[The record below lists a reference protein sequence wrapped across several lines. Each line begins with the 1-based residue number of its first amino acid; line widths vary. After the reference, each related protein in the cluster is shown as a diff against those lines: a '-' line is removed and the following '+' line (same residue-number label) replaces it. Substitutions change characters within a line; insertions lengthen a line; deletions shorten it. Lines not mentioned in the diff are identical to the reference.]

1 MNRRI
6 IKISLSIITLT
17 FIFASILGNDV
28 SAKHLAREGAVW
40 KIADKA
46 VFQGVY
52 NCYGQGYIKET
63 VSLDDY
69 EGKDDPMEYL
79 FTDDDSD
86 GHYVP
91 LVTDFDQEDFGY
103 RNYKV
108 YSDGLSCQELFDGY
122 GCYGFLCQQGSSP
135 SLLKAFGKQAPDK
148 NDNNG
153 VTALTKNMGYDIS
166 TDSPDKCYSI
176 NYTEKYDDE
185 TSEGTTN
192 QICQEPGG
200 DIYVGEYDENGHKP
214 RFYIQEKGFNGNQS
228 YLALGVR
235 GINNIQPYKLIDM
248 EDIDGVELSGEWLL
262 GQIKNACG
270 NMTCEPNFC
279 YKNSASVDC
288 STTFSDNIINEDK
301 TSTKKEKG
309 TFLNDNDKL
318 AALTAIN
325 YLSDG
330 SIVSQE
336 DIAAANQI
344 NSGAADLIKVTDLQK
359 RILYQAYLTDLY
371 YGADI
376 VCDTAGKSAAAYDDT
391 IQWLDDDN
399 KIKECF
405 LDKSDPKK
413 DGKVNG
419 VNDEGFF
426 EFESLDIDD
435 LIEEIKK
442 LPTEYPGEDIESLE
456 VNDGSNDDP
465 NDVTPTCQNQGG
477 AGALGWIVCSIL
489 DWMEHAAEQLYTD
502 IVVPQLR
509 VEPALFQN
517 GSSSSSSSSTLQP
530 AAEAAWSTFRDIAN
544 IIFTII
550 VLFVI
555 FSQLTGVG
563 IDNYGI
569 KKILPKL
576 IVAAVLINLSYL
588 ICLICVDL
596 SNIVGNG
603 LQAFFNSFQI
613 LGEDRG
619 GNYGGQGIGNDIGFV
634 AVSIIAVIVTGVAVY
649 KNPALLLVFFIS
661 VIGVLISLIFIL
673 ILLVGR
679 KAVIVLLTVVSPVAF
694 ILYMLP
700 NTKKIFDKWFN
711 LWKAMLLVYPI
722 CGLLIGGGNFASKLM
737 LVTVGSSGDTASLF
751 AALIVGIIPIFF
763 IPTVIKSAYAAI
775 GHIGGA
781 IAGFGGRFRGGF
793 DRRVR
798 GSQAFQRARKSSQDR
813 NQRISAMRRAGV
825 KLDKDGN
832 VVESKRPTARLK
844 RSLSGTAAGRRL
856 GLQASMGQSFN
867 EFAAMEAT
875 RRGRIAGSGT
885 DAMNAV
891 FAGVADKES
900 AQRVSDH
907 ETLMKA
913 GKVQIDGRNLNVNN
927 AGDMQKYHKAMLETA
942 HQKRAAGDTAGYNAA
957 MDKVKAAQNIMA
969 KSDVGRGNIQA
980 NYDAAIRSNNTE
992 GLEDAAGHLLGVHG
1006 SDIKASN
1013 RAMHK
1018 LAQDLAKG
1026 INASKVKTKIDNN
1039 SYNIDS
1045 IGGYNAQT
1053 LAAADEKALKDLY
1066 DNMDAINN
1074 ATNDRGEHEARDQLA
1089 RLVNEALDS
1098 PNIQPQEK
1106 VRKQL
1111 EDIRRGLQTDNGGT
1125 PTSNPNENR
1134 APGERRTP
1142 GGIIY

>member
-1 MNRRI
+1 MNKKILQFFSYTIAILLLNI
-6 IKISLSIITLT
+6 ILSGSVFATEVNSTIS
-17 FIFASILGNDV
+17 
-28 SAKHLAREGAVW
+28 
-40 KIADKA
+40 DKG
-46 VFQGVY
+46 FYQGIY
-52 NCYGQGYIKET
+52 KCYTGGYIRDKIDSIDEYSERT
-63 VSLDDY
+63 PLKVLLDGGNRSEDNIAILPT
-69 EGKDDPMEYL
+69 GWSGRGFDVP
-79 FTDDDSD
+79 DDS
-86 GHYVP
+86 GLPCH
-91 LVTDFDQEDFGY
+91 DFFEGGSYNSLFY
-103 RNYKV
+103 RNA
-108 YSDGLSCQELFDGY
+108 
-122 GCYGFLCQQGSSP
+122 GSSEN
-135 SLLKAFGKQAPDK
+135 LLKAFDKSIPQNNNYEQIKSFFESMGYNVSTEVNSNNNADKCFSVQYKDERDEPVEFTETRETEQVCQNSKGELYTGGNSSTSYDGGKEPIFIFEVCENENAVPKKDPNK
-148 NDNNG
+148 TLC
-153 VTALTKNMGYDIS
+153 VKKLTKFGSHAEPKYYYIN
-166 TDSPDKCYSI
+166 DKTI
-176 NYTEKYDDE
+176 
-185 TSEGTTN
+185 
-192 QICQEPGG
+192 
-200 DIYVGEYDENGHKP
+200 
-214 RFYIQEKGFNGNQS
+214 
-228 YLALGVR
+228 
-235 GINNIQPYKLIDM
+235 
-248 EDIDGVELSGEWLL
+248 SGEWVLSAFVNTL
-262 GQIKNACG
+262 GERKYDYGIGGGSGGGLVGGGKRYEGTITVETAINKV
-270 NMTCEPNFC
+270 TEEVPNLT
-279 YKNSASVDC
+279 NTSA
-288 STTFSDNIINEDK
+288 TFEDASK
-301 TSTKKEKG
+301 
-309 TFLNDNDKL
+309 
-318 AALTAIN
+318 AAMVAIN

-330 SIVSQE
+330 AISK
-336 DIAAANQI
+336 DDPNKIALAPI
-344 NSGAADLIKVTDLQK
+344 EK
-359 RILYQAYLTDLY
+359 RLLYQAYLTTYYNVEINCEEGQSDAAFDGKLY
-371 YGADI
+371 
-376 VCDTAGKSAAAYDDT
+376 
-391 IQWLDDDN
+391 WLDDA
-399 KIKECF
+399 KIKQCHYETNNAEN
-405 LDKSDPKK
+405 K
-413 DGKVNG
+413 DDKVNG
-419 VNDEGFF
+419 INDEGYFVSK
-426 EFESLDIDD
+426 SLGLDD
-435 LIEEIKK
+435 LIEEIEG
-442 LPTEYPGEDIESLE
+442 LPTEYSGVELELAASEESE
-456 VNDGSNDDP
+456 
-465 NDVTPTCQNQGG
+465 NDVDDENKVEPTCQNQGG

-489 DWMEHAAEQLYTD
+489 DWMKEAAKDLYTN
-502 IVVPQLR
+502 VVEPELT

-517 GSSSSSSSSTLQP
+517 GSSSGTLQP

-596 SNIVGNG
+596 SNIIGNG
-603 LQAFFNSFQI
+603 LQDFFNSFEI
-613 LGEDRG
+613 KGEDKSG
-619 GNYGGQGIGNDIGFV
+619 SYGGLGIANDTAFV
-634 AVSIIAVIVTGVAVY
+634 AVGIITVLVTAVAIY
-649 KNPALLLVFFIS
+649 KNPALLLVLLIS
-661 VIGVLISLIFIL
+661 VLGVLISVIFIFIL
-673 ILLVGR
+673 LTGR
-679 KAVIVLLTVVSPVAF
+679 KAAIVLLTVVSPVAF

-700 NTKKIFDKWFN
+700 NTKKIFDKWLN

-737 LVTVGSSGDTASLF
+737 LVTVASSDNSASLF

-781 IAGFGGRFRGGF
+781 IAGFGGRFRGGI
-793 DRRVR
+793 DRRAR
-798 GSQAFQRARKSSQDR
+798 GSQAFQRAQKSSQDR
-813 NQRISAMRRAGV
+813 NQRLSAMRRAGV

-832 VVESKRPTARLK
+832 VVESNRPTARLK

-907 ETLMKA
+907 ETLMRA

-942 HQKRAAGDTAGYNAA
+942 HQKRAAGDTAAYNAA

-980 NYDAAIRSNNTE
+980 NYDAAIRSNNTK

-1026 INASKVKTKIDNN
+1026 IDASKVKTNIDNN
-1039 SYNIDS
+1039 AYNIDS

-1089 RLVNEALDS
+1089 RLVNEALSS

-1111 EDIRRGLQTDNGGT
+1111 EDIRRGLQTGNG
-1125 PTSNPNENR
+1125 SNPI
-1134 APGERRTP
+1134 GFSTS
-1142 GGIIY
+1142 